1 MNMMPNIAVV
11 SPSAASRQFVREVLE
26 NQGYKVNCIAS
37 WKETKKADITID
49 NQALFML
56 DHSLGDERIIPIIQE
71 IRQAVS
77 HFRVPI
83 MVISASQ
90 RSADVMRL
98 FEQDIDDYY
107 LKPLNAEILCGRIKR
122 LLNLFPVPSQPHYP
136 ETIQLDLKRLI
147 NFEIARARR
156 GNYPFS
162 IIQLSLDREEAQR
175 ISHYDPQELM
185 NLCYD
190 ALRPQF
196 RETDIVIGAENRLVV
211 LCPFSDQMGTRV
223 VMRKMIEHLSQHQS
237 SYPFSILEM
246 SYATYPYDGRD
257 RGGLLTYA
265 SANKEALDEVVK

>member
-1 MNMMPNIAVV
+1 MMPNIAVI
-11 SPSAASRQFVREVLE
+11 SPSAASRQFVGEVLK
-26 NQGYKVNCIAS
+26 NQGYKVSCMAS
-37 WKETKKADITID
+37 WKETEKAQVKTDK
-49 NQALFML
+49 QALFLL
-56 DHSLGDERIIPIIQE
+56 DHSLGDERVIPIIQE

-77 HFRVPI
+77 HHRVPI

-107 LKPLNAEILCGRIKR
+107 LKPLSAEILCERVKR
-122 LLNLFPVPSQPHYP
+122 LLNLFPVPSQPDYP
-136 ETIQLDLKRLI
+136 DTIQLDLNRLI

-162 IIQLSLDREEAQR
+162 IIQLSLDKEEAQR
-175 ISHYDPQELM
+175 ISGHDPQELM

-196 RETDIVIGAENRLVV
+196 RETDIVIGAENRLVI

-223 VMRKMIEHLSQHQS
+223 VMRKMIEHLSQHQAD
-237 SYPFSILEM
+237 YPLSILEM

-257 RGGLLTYA
+257 KGGLLTYA
-265 SANKEALDEVVK
+265 SANKESLDGVVT